1 MSETAELEKL
11 LNEKSNVEKK
21 GCKLD
26 DQQRRLNTRAKVLTE
41 KIIHELR
48 IKNDSKKRNLK
59 QLQSTIKDLELQLNA
74 LTVSTVLADIREDGE
89 NSEESVDAGITFST
103 KPQETITA
111 SEEDMEDTVFVTEAT
126 EEKEESLDELTVR
139 ARARYCDVEH
149 NSDKSSKGKK
159 RHKIV

>member
-1 MSETAELEKL
+1 MNETTELEHL
-11 LNEKSNVEKK
+11 LNEKSNVEEK

-48 IKNDSKKRNLK
+48 IKNDYKKRNLK

-74 LTVSTVLADIREDGE
+74 LTGSTVLADTMEDGE
-89 NSEESVDAGITFST
+89 NSEESGDAGITFST
-103 KPQETITA
+103 EPEETITV
-111 SEEDMEDTVFVTEAT
+111 SEEAMEDTVFVPETA
-126 EEKEESLDELTVR
+126 EETEESLDELAAR

-149 NSDKSSKGKK
+149 DSDKSSKGKK
-159 RHKIV
+159 KHKIF